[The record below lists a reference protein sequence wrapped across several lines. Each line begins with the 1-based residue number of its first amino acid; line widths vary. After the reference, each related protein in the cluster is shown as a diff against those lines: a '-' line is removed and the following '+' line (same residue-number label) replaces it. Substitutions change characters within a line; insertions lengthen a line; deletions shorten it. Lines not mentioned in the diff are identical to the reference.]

1 MKIKIFLIFL
11 IFNSCGKDSIPDP
24 NPAILLTPDNG
35 NNCKTATSVSRD
47 QSRVNFTWSK
57 AENTDYYELIAINNT
72 TNFKH
77 KDTTNGMQS
86 NGEIPEMISMK
97 LTLTKGAAYA
107 WSIIS
112 VSNSTIVTTESEIWK
127 FYLEGNV
134 NGDYLPQPA
143 SLEFPVNE
151 SIVSLENSDLV
162 EFSWISI
169 DIDSNI
175 SSFDFYLGTSID
187 NLERVGDKLLQTNI
201 EVQLEIDKIY
211 FWQIITFDEQGN
223 NSSSGI
229 NQFQT
234 ES

>member
-1 MKIKIFLIFL
+1 M
-11 IFNSCGKDSIPDP
+11 
-24 NPAILLTPDNG
+24 
-35 NNCKTATSVSRD
+35 
-47 QSRVNFTWSK
+47 
-57 AENTDYYELIAINNT
+57 
-72 TNFKH
+72 
-77 KDTTNGMQS
+77 
-86 NGEIPEMISMK
+86 
-97 LTLTKGAAYA
+97 
-107 WSIIS
+107 
-112 VSNSTIVTTESEIWK
+112 
-127 FYLEGNV
+127 
-134 NGDYLPQPA
+134 PQPA

-169 DIDSNI
+169 DIDNNI